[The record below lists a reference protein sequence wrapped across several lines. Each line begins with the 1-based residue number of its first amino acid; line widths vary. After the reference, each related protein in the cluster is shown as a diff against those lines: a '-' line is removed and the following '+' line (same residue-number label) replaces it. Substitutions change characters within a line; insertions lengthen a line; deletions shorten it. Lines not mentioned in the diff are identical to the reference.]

1 MRKFAFFGCLVIL
14 SLTACKKERFDMDLL
29 YGSWIRLPDTGHP
42 RPMIDFNV
50 SGDYTYTDFLNI
62 PAGGTTVYRV
72 TIVGDYEID
81 GSNITLLTLGIQKFE
96 EVPDPGGFLYEGIDV
111 NEGFPIGSFYG
122 SNNSLPFR
130 TGSDVARIAD
140 DEPAPVTWEVLDLTE
155 SLLEVKA
162 GLDTVRYARQ

>member
-81 GSNITLLTLGIQKFE
+81 GYSITLLTLGIQNFE
-96 EVPDPGGFLYEGIDV
+96 EEPDPGGFPYEGFDV
-111 NEGFPIGSFYG
+111 NEGVPIGSFYG

-130 TGSDVARIAD
+130 TGSDVATIAD
-140 DEPAPVTWEVLDLTE
+140 DESTPVTWEVLDLTE
-155 SLLEVKA
+155 SLLELKA
-162 GLDTVRYARQ
+162 GPDTVRYARR

>member
-14 SLTACKKERFDMDLL
+14 SLTSCKKERFDMDLL

-62 PAGGTTVYRV
+62 PAGGTAVYRV
-72 TIVGDYEID
+72 TIVGEFEID
-81 GSNITLLTLGIQKFE
+81 GYSITLLTLGIQNFE
-96 EVPDPGGFLYEGIDV
+96 EEPDPGGFPYEGLDV
-111 NEGFPIGSFYG
+111 NEGVPIGSFYG
-122 SNNSLPFR
+122 SNNSLPIR
-130 TGSDVARIAD
+130 IGQDVVTITG
-140 DEPAPVTWEVLDLTE
+140 DESGPVTWDVLDLTE

-162 GLDTVRYARQ
+162 GPDTVRYARR

>member
-1 MRKFAFFGCLVIL
+1 MRKFAVFVCLVIL
-14 SLTACKKERFDMDLL
+14 SLASCKKERFDMDLL

-62 PAGGTTVYRV
+62 PTGGTVLYRA

-81 GSNITLLTLGIQKFE
+81 GYYVTLLTLGIQNFE
-96 EVPDPGGFLYEGIDV
+96 KVADPGGFPYEGIYV
-111 NEGFPIGSFYG
+111 TEGFPIGNFYG
-122 SNNSLPFR
+122 NINSLPVR
-130 TGSDVARIAD
+130 PGIDVAPIAV
-140 DEPAPVTWEVLDLTE
+140 DEPAPVTWQVLDLTE

-162 GLDTVRYARQ
+162 GQDTIRYTRQ

>member
-1 MRKFAFFGCLVIL
+1 
-14 SLTACKKERFDMDLL
+14 MDLL

-62 PAGGTTVYRV
+62 PAGGTVLYRV
-72 TIVGDYEID
+72 TIVGDYEIN
-81 GSNITLLTLGIQKFE
+81 GYSVTLLTLGIQKFE
-96 EVPDPGGFLYEGIDV
+96 EVPDPGGFPYEGIDV
-111 NEGFPIGSFYG
+111 SDGVPIGSFYG
-122 SNNSLPFR
+122 SNNNLPFR
-130 TGSDVARIAD
+130 TGSDVGTIAD
-140 DEPAPVTWEVLDLTE
+140 DEPPPVTWEVLDLTE

>member
-1 MRKFAFFGCLVIL
+1 MRKCAIFVCLVIL

-50 SGDYTYTDFLNI
+50 SGDYTYIDFLNI
-62 PAGGTTVYRV
+62 PEGGTAVYRV

-81 GSNITLLTLGIQKFE
+81 GYSITLLTLGIQNFE
-96 EVPDPGGFLYEGIDV
+96 EEPDPVGFPYEGFDV
-111 NEGFPIGSFYG
+111 KEGVPIGSFYG
-122 SNNSLPFR
+122 SYNSLPFR
-130 TGSDVARIAD
+130 TGQDVVTITG
-140 DEPAPVTWEVLDLTE
+140 DESGPVTWEVLDLTE

-162 GLDTVRYARQ
+162 GTDTVRYARR